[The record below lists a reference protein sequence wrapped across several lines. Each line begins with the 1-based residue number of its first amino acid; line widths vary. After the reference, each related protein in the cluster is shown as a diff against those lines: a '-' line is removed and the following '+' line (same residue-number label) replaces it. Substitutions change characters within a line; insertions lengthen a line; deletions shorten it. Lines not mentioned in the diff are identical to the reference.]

1 MAKQGVRTVQA
12 EEQGLRRS
20 QVGSR
25 QVKLRS
31 GMSESRSSQWQG
43 GQNMVQMTVLE
54 ATAGSMSAQ
63 RSNLPKGC
71 LNLTSKRSK
80 ESPILGLT
88 GTLQGEMRSIEGH
101 NRANRGIGT
110 K

>member
-1 MAKQGVRTVQA
+1 
-12 EEQGLRRS
+12 
-20 QVGSR
+20 
-25 QVKLRS
+25 
-31 GMSESRSSQWQG
+31 
-43 GQNMVQMTVLE
+43 MVQMTVLE
-54 ATAGSMSAQ
+54 ATGGSMSAQ

-71 LNLTSKRSK
+71 PKLTCKRSK

-88 GTLQGEMRSIEGH
+88 GTLHSQMRSIEGH